1 MKPAMSTSILVL
13 LAWSAGWATAAP
25 GEPGRL
31 FYTPAQR
38 AQLETARSRGARAA
52 VAPPQADAETPRRYD
67 GVLLRSDGQATH
79 WVDGKPAT
87 TAPKSLRPGQTRA
100 GKRVYEPYELL
111 SPHSAQPAPAEDEE
125 AQP

>member
-1 MKPAMSTSILVL
+1 MKPVMSASILAL

-38 AQLETARSRGARAA
+38 TQLEAARSRGARAT
-52 VAPPQADAETPRRYD
+52 VTPPHADADTPRRYD
-67 GVLLRSDGQATH
+67 GVLIRSDGQATH
-79 WVDGKPAT
+79 WIDGKPAT

-100 GKRVYEPYELL
+100 GSRVYEPYQLL
-111 SPHSAQPAPAEDEE
+111 SPQPAPAEE

>member
-1 MKPAMSTSILVL
+1 MKSATSACALLL
-13 LAWSAGWATAAP
+13 LASVTGPVCAAP

-38 AQLETARSRGARAA
+38 AQLESARSRGARAT
-52 VAPPQADAETPRRYD
+52 VAPPHADADTPRRYD
-67 GVLLRSDGQATH
+67 GVLIRSDGQATH
-79 WVDGKPAT
+79 WIDGKPTT

-100 GKRVYEPYELL
+100 GNRVYEPYQLL